1 MKLSTS
7 LEKLLFST
15 IRIETRLS
23 DDTFVEG
30 TAFVYEYS
38 TKDNTYPFLITS
50 RHLIENASEGRITL
64 IQGQNRTPIL
74 GKGYTLDIDNFSKL
88 WFSHPDEISNVAVTP
103 FVPFVKHVE
112 NSGISIFFEALSE
125 ASICSSDI
133 TNDLHIGN
141 DVMYMGYPKNCW
153 DSKYLL
159 AVVRKGMLS
168 TPYELDFQGKR
179 QVLLD
184 TPVLQGSSGS
194 PVFLKTDSL
203 DESSDNTLLGFLTN
217 LPESPSNDQHG
228 HENLIENAQKETP
241 MGTMV
246 KIDVAIETIVAYLQE
261 KGFL

>member
-15 IRIETRLS
+15 IRIETRLA

-50 RHLIENASEGRITL
+50 RHLIEHASEGRITL
-64 IQGQNRTPIL
+64 IQGHNRTPIL

-88 WFSHPDEISNVAVTP
+88 WFSHPDEVSNVAVTP

-112 NSGISIFFEALSE
+112 NSGISIYFEALND
-125 ASICSSDI
+125 ASLCTSDI
-133 TNDLHIGN
+133 TKDLHIGN
-141 DVMYMGYPKNCW
+141 DVMYMGYPHDCW
-153 DSKYLL
+153 DSKHLL
-159 AVVRKGMLS
+159 ATVRKGMLS

-179 QVLLD
+179 QVLID

-194 PVFLKTDSL
+194 PVFLKTNNL
-203 DESSDNTLLGFLTN
+203 DESSDKTLLGFLTN
-217 LPESPSNDQHG
+217 LPEPSDNDQQG
-228 HENLIENAQKETP
+228 QDAQVENPKLETS
-241 MGTMV
+241 MGAMV
-246 KIDVAIETIVAYLQE
+246 KIDVAIETIMAYLQE